1 MLHTYHHHPSTL
13 ASQCCNSNE
22 LKICIYDIELRY
34 MHLYAAWLRE
44 WPLQSWNP
52 VRHDYGYRI
61 VPNYLVNYLQLWDK
75 RPLVIPCEKY
85 FLVLVLDCLLYYA
98 FALDKLPIGY
108 AKWLS
113 ASLKASKS
121 TGGRFLHVFNYEV
134 WSGLLYETRDETTP
148 QIRTQ
153 HIHVLNPILYL
164 IRLIEFIHLWT
175 PKGRILTVIQWFIIL
190 WVGLYWFRNL
200 MQAKDLRDV
209 GYSGNALTEDWPKT
223 KTINVWNSGNMNKK
237 EVFTLKGKKM

>member
-1 MLHTYHHHPSTL
+1 MIIDWGAGGTAGTAPYIRYMHALPRCMLHTYHHHPSTL

-44 WPLQSWNP
+44 WPLQSWKP

-134 WSGLLYETRDETTP
+134 GPGFCMKLGMRPPLKSEPNTYMCLTQFFILSVWLNSYIYEHQRVE
-148 QIRTQ
+148 
-153 HIHVLNPILYL
+153 
-164 IRLIEFIHLWT
+164 
-175 PKGRILTVIQWFIIL
+175 
-190 WVGLYWFRNL
+190 
-200 MQAKDLRDV
+200 
-209 GYSGNALTEDWPKT
+209 S
-223 KTINVWNSGNMNKK
+223 
-237 EVFTLKGKKM
+237 